1 MSTKVKS
8 GIVLVVVAFI
18 AAALC
23 YWWVQDAPRRQSLA
37 SLTRLDG
44 ALHST
49 NRAELLELVIIPAA
63 VQSRSAPEQS
73 KFLAKALNNEISDQ
87 GLAEL
92 RKAGDYGTLK
102 RIFPTEAEA
111 WARVAGVHPDDCV
124 AFKLERN
131 GVRAEVVLLKPSNY
145 ETEAT
150 HGKAPY
156 RIVRV
161 NNVKQMADLK
171 SSTAER
177 TP

>member
-1 MSTKVKS
+1 MSTKLKS
-8 GIVLVVVAFI
+8 GITLLVAAFI
-18 AAALC
+18 ATAV
-23 YWWVQDAPRRQSLA
+23 YWWFHEAPRRQSLA
-37 SLTRLDG
+37 SLTRLDT

-49 NRAELLELVIIPAA
+49 NRAELLELVIIPAS

-73 KFLAKALNNEISDQ
+73 EFLAKALNNEISGQ

-92 RKAGDYGTLK
+92 RKAGDYGSLK
-102 RIFPTEAEA
+102 KIFPTEAEA
-111 WARVAGVHPDDCV
+111 WSRLAGVHPDDCV

-131 GVRAEVVLLKPSNY
+131 GIRAEVVLLKPSNY
-145 ETEAT
+145 ETDLT

-171 SSTAER
+171 SSTTER